1 MVSQGGGELGQCSLL
16 RWFSA
21 QLFSTGLTELGG
33 AWPRE
38 GSLPPH
44 LYPPPHPHP
53 HPQLGAD
60 SGMWLVESSCRA
72 EHRKLQDLNHLH
84 QPDPSDLSPA
94 AQLPA
99 KGAGRT
105 LPWGLPA

>member
-1 MVSQGGGELGQCSLL
+1 MYSLL

-21 QLFSTGLTELGG
+21 QLFPTGLTELGG

-38 GSLPPH
+38 RSPR
-44 LYPPPHPHP
+44 
-53 HPQLGAD
+53 PQLGAD
-60 SGMWLVESSCRA
+60 SGMWLVESSCQA

-94 AQLPA
+94 ARLWA